1 MRQGKPAEIYP
12 QYYKMKIK
20 IVTDY
25 NTTKQEEVLVEAQL
39 NHFQIDK
46 IVQSFFY
53 NMDYH
58 ERRAWIK
65 KNMKKEHI
73 KEIRSIV

>member
-1 MRQGKPAEIYP
+1 MRQGKPTEIYP

-25 NTTKQEEVLVEAQL
+25 NTTEQEEVLVEAQL

-46 IVQSFFY
+46 IIQSFFN

-73 KEIRSIV
+73 KEIA